1 MKVRPRAK
9 GPKDLH
15 WLVAL
20 REKNAFAGVFFFAV
34 GVVLFGYL
42 MIQVLF

>member
-1 MKVRPRAK
+1 MKEQPRPK

-20 REKNAFAGVFFFAV
+20 REKNAFTGIVFFVFGV
-34 GVVLFGYL
+34 GLFGYL
-42 MIQVLF
+42 MFEALF

>member
-1 MKVRPRAK
+1 MEEPAKPR

-20 REKNAFAGVFFFAV
+20 REKNGFVGVLFFAI
-34 GVVLFGYL
+34 GVALFGYL
-42 MIQVLF
+42 MFQALF

>member
-1 MKVRPRAK
+1 MKEHPKPR

-20 REKNAFAGVFFFAV
+20 REKNAFVGVFFFAI

-42 MIQVLF
+42 MFHALF